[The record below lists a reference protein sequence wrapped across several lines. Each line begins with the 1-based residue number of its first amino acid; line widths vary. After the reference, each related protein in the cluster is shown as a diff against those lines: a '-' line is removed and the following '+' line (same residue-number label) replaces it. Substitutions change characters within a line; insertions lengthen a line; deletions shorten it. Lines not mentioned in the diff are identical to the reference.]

1 VVSKTSEIQ
10 TEVAHILE
18 SRWFKESTQ
27 LRNLLKYVVEETL
40 AGRPDGLKE
49 YSLGREVFHR
59 APDYD
64 PRNDAIV
71 RVQASLMRKRLAAY
85 YEHEGRESRLRIELP
100 RGGYHP
106 VFQEVEQAEKPETTN
121 DVMAVAS
128 SPKSSYWRPFAAG
141 LAGGLVL
148 ALAIFGLARS
158 WQKGPSTP
166 GPAVWG
172 TFVEPG
178 SETIVSYGVPLFY
191 AGAGV
196 FVRDTSINAPGDE
209 SKGTLGRIQRLLGE
223 PIRQQEDIYT
233 GIGDLVGT
241 HEITRWLEMRGV
253 KASMANS
260 HYLGHSDIEG
270 KNLVVVSSSRFQT
283 LLREM
288 DLPSHFRFDY
298 STTDGGYFLD
308 KPIEGEQRY
317 YQPLSGAGVD
327 TSYAVLS
334 LWPGKGVE
342 NRILYL
348 SGITTWATQGA
359 AQYAVDAERL
369 DALQRRLAADPAEGP
384 RGRKSPFF
392 QVLLRVEGKYN
403 QVRTAEYLTH
413 RYLDMPGH
421 AINRAAAR

>member
-1 VVSKTSEIQ
+1 
-10 TEVAHILE
+10 
-18 SRWFKESTQ
+18 
-27 LRNLLKYVVEETL
+27 
-40 AGRPDGLKE
+40 
-49 YSLGREVFHR
+49 
-59 APDYD
+59 
-64 PRNDAIV
+64 
-71 RVQASLMRKRLAAY
+71 
-85 YEHEGRESRLRIELP
+85 
-100 RGGYHP
+100 
-106 VFQEVEQAEKPETTN
+106 
-121 DVMAVAS
+121 
-128 SPKSSYWRPFAAG
+128 
-141 LAGGLVL
+141 
-148 ALAIFGLARS
+148 
-158 WQKGPSTP
+158 
-166 GPAVWG
+166 
-172 TFVEPG
+172 
-178 SETIVSYGVPLFY
+178 
-191 AGAGV
+191 
-196 FVRDTSINAPGDE
+196 
-209 SKGTLGRIQRLLGE
+209 
-223 PIRQQEDIYT
+223 
-233 GIGDLVGT
+233 
-241 HEITRWLEMRGV
+241 
-253 KASMANS
+253 
-260 HYLGHSDIEG
+260 
-270 KNLVVVSSSRFQT
+270 
-283 LLREM
+283 M

>member
-1 VVSKTSEIQ
+1 
-10 TEVAHILE
+10 
-18 SRWFKESTQ
+18 
-27 LRNLLKYVVEETL
+27 VVEETL

-49 YSLGREVFHR
+49 YCLGREVFHR
-59 APDYD
+59 PPDYD

-71 RVQASLMRKRLAAY
+71 RVQASLMRKRLASY

-106 VFQEVEQAEKPETTN
+106 VFQEVEGVETPETTN
-121 DVMAVAS
+121 DVVSLAS
-128 SPKSSYWRPFAAG
+128 SPKASHWRPFAAG

-148 ALAIFGLARS
+148 ALAIFGFARS
-158 WQKGPSTP
+158 WQKGPSIP
-166 GPAVWG
+166 APAVWG
-172 TFVEPG
+172 VFVESG
-178 SETIVSYGVPLFY
+178 TETIVSYGVPLFY

-196 FVRDTSINAPGDE
+196 FIRDTSVNTPGDQ
-209 SKGTLGRIQRLLGE
+209 SKLALDRIQKLLGE
-223 PIRQQEDIYT
+223 SIREQDDIYT

-241 HEITRWLEMRGV
+241 HEIVRWLEQRGV

-260 HYLGHSDIEG
+260 HYLGHSDVQG
-270 KNLVVVSSSRFQT
+270 KNLIVVSSSRFQT

-288 DLPSHFRFDY
+288 NLPSHFRFDD
-298 STTDGGYFLD
+298 SSANGAFILD
-308 KPIEGEQRY
+308 KPLEGEQRY
-317 YQPLSGAGVD
+317 YRPLSGAGVD
-327 TSYAVLS
+327 TSYAVMS
-334 LWPGKGVE
+334 LWPGKGQG

-359 AQYAVDAERL
+359 AQYAVDSASL
-369 DALQRRLAADPAEGP
+369 GVLQRRLDTDPANGP

-413 RYLDMPGH
+413 RYFDMPGH
-421 AINRAAAR
+421 ATSQAAAR